1 MQPAASRCALPG
13 CCRERPWSSHSL
25 RTLGT
30 CSLSPGLAGRLRAPG
45 RGRGTVLG
53 NRAKIM
59 GRAAAAG
66 EGAGGAR
73 RWLPWLGLCFWAA
86 GAAAARGKR
95 WAERA
100 AGLGARREGAGQTER
115 DPHLPRWLPKLSPAP
130 LRAPSPAGWES
141 GGGPQ
146 RGPLLPT
153 PSLRPGVILQVAVT
167 GPLPLT
173 LPARSISQA
182 LPNCCRLEYPPF
194 CLQSR
199 CPPFSPLP
207 SKARSLLGGR
217 PSWCPRVPGKRGLV
231 TGVSVG
237 WAWRGHLFPPGSS
250 ARAEVR

>member
-1 MQPAASRCALPG
+1 
-13 CCRERPWSSHSL
+13 
-25 RTLGT
+25 
-30 CSLSPGLAGRLRAPG
+30 
-45 RGRGTVLG
+45 
-53 NRAKIM
+53 M

-182 LPNCCRLEYPPF
+182 LPNCCRLEYPVF
-194 CLQSR
+194 STSFQSEIA
-199 CPPFSPLP
+199 P
-207 SKARSLLGGR
+207 
-217 PSWCPRVPGKRGLV
+217 
-231 TGVSVG
+231 G
-237 WAWRGHLFPPGSS
+237 WAPIVVPKSSWEAGSGDGSLSGVGLERAPFPSL
-250 ARAEVR
+250 E